1 MTKLI
6 RESDIVKNTRRNSFK
21 FNPIAAAIAVAMTSQ
36 FSANVAQAG
45 AGFGQGAVRTY
56 YANSPAGPAL
66 ELDAAGAPIPRND
79 GSGLSKFKDTGKPLR
94 KFVDTLPGIPGITPT
109 NLGVNNLGQYIP
121 LAVAEKWVDLN
132 GTTTT
137 DDYYEIAAVE
147 FSEKM
152 HSDLPKATRLRGYV
166 QLSTAK
172 NPGKKIALKYPSGLA
187 VVDANGVQVFAYDNP
202 HHLGPIIRST
212 KGTAVRVKFTNYL
225 PVGGELFIPVDS
237 TITGAGVGSNGI
249 PYTQNR
255 ASIRL
260 VGGQAPWIS
269 AGSPHQWVAPAGEA
283 AAYAAGQ
290 GKGASAQNVP
300 DMADP
305 GPGSSTL
312 YFPNDMSARF
322 MFYQDRTSGLTRLNS
337 YAGLEAGYLVTDPA
351 EAALIASGA
360 IPADQIPL
368 IIEDKTFVPDNI
380 AQQDAKWDLNH
391 WVSSKQ
397 AIQPL
402 NIFRATRVYCT
413 GAL

>member
-1 MTKLI
+1 MVYLVL
-6 RESDIVKNTRRNSFK
+6 ESDIVKNAQRNSFK
-21 FNPIAAAIAVAMTSQ
+21 FNPVAAAIAVAITSQ

-45 AGFGQGAVRTY
+45 AGFAQGTVRTY
-56 YANSPAGPAL
+56 YANSPAGPATQ
-66 ELDAAGAPIPRND
+66 LDATTGASTIRAD
-79 GSGLSKFKDTGKPLR
+79 GSGLPVVRDTGKALR
-94 KFVDTLPGIPGITPT
+94 KFVDTLPGIPGITPA

-132 GTTTT
+132 GITTA

-166 QLSTAK
+166 QLSTAR
-172 NPGKKIALKYPSGLA
+172 NPGKKIALKYPDGTA
-187 VVDANGVQVFAYDNP
+187 ITDAAGTPVFAFDNP
-202 HHLGPIIRST
+202 HHLGPIIRSA

-225 PVGGELFIPVDS
+225 PVGGALFLPVDT
-237 TITGAGVGSNGI
+237 TITGAGFGPDGLT

-269 AGSPHQWVAPAGEA
+269 AGSPHQWVAPAGET
-283 AAYAAGQ
+283 AAYTAGL
-290 GKGASAQNVP
+290 GKGVSAQNVP

-322 MFYQDRTSGLTRLNS
+322 MFYQDRTSGLTRLN
-337 YAGLEAGYLVTDPA
+337 A
-351 EAALIASGA
+351 
-360 IPADQIPL
+360 
-368 IIEDKTFVPDNI
+368 
-380 AQQDAKWDLNH
+380 
-391 WVSSKQ
+391 
-397 AIQPL
+397 
-402 NIFRATRVYCT
+402 
-413 GAL
+413 